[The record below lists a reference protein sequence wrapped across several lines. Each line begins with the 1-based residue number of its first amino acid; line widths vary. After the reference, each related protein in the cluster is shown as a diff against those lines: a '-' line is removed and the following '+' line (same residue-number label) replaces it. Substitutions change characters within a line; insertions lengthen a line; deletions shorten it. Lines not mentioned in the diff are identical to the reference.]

1 MKVALVQMNV
11 IPGQTALNVARI
23 KAEIRKYDSKGYDFI
38 VFPELCVGGYMVGD
52 LWCDPD
58 WIAEQSKANQDLL
71 AFIALGKFELGVIF
85 GSIRRG
91 APGMKNEDG
100 RPALYNT
107 AWFVQN
113 RDGGGQDI
121 AYSDKALLPNYRF
134 FDDKRYFSA
143 GEKKIAVSARL
154 RNGGSVLIGLEV
166 CEDLWHE
173 DYARNPTAELCD
185 SGAQYIFN
193 ISASPYSYSKR
204 KARDRVIERTL
215 KLASTTTLEL
225 FFYVNCVGAQNN
237 GKNILTFDGDC
248 CVYDNA
254 GIQQLGSDNL
264 FVDEILEYDSDAPP
278 RQWNPKK
285 LDKAECQYQ
294 ACLTGIRSL
303 DTLMGAGFPYVIG
316 VSGGI
321 DSALVLCLLERAV
334 GASRVRAFNMPSVY
348 NSDATKNNARSMCE
362 LLGISLQSIPIQ
374 ALVDAQLKLFREAG
388 MQPSEFNI
396 ENIQAKTRGTS
407 ILSTITGIIGGVMT
421 NNGNKLEVALGYT
434 TLYGDVNGAIAPLGD
449 LLKTEVW
456 EMARYVNASVYGKE
470 IIPGNLIPDPTTWEM
485 ALPPSA
491 ELKHAQV
498 DPMKWGYHDAL
509 LAYMTNF
516 MRGSLVEL
524 MADYKTSL
532 EAFARRL
539 SASTDSTVSAESIL
553 LVLKKNKL
561 DDMEEFRKDL
571 FWFVDTVGK
580 AVFKRIQ
587 SPPII
592 VQSESAYGFD
602 IRESQ
607 LRRIRSD
614 IAEALS

>member
-11 IPGQTALNVARI
+11 IPGQTPLNVARI
-23 KAEIRKYDSKGYDFI
+23 KTEILKYDSRSYDFI

-58 WIAEQSKANQDLL
+58 WIEEQSRANRDLFN
-71 AFIALGKFELGVIF
+71 FIAKEKIKAGVIF

-91 APGMKNEDG
+91 SPGSKNEDG

-107 AWFVQN
+107 AWFAQNEGDGVQN
-113 RDGGGQDI
+113 IGH
-121 AYSDKALLPNYRF
+121 SDKSLLPNYRF
-134 FDDKRYFSA
+134 FDDKRYFSP
-143 GEKKIAVSARL
+143 GIKKTAIAARL
-154 RNGGSVLIGLEV
+154 RNGKAVVIGLEV

-185 SGAQYIFN
+185 AGAHYIFN

-215 KLASTTTLEL
+215 SLASTSSLEL

-237 GKNILTFDGDC
+237 GKNILTFDGDS
-248 CVYDNA
+248 CVYDKA

-264 FVDEILEYDSDAPP
+264 FADEILEYDSEAP
-278 RQWNPKK
+278 RQQWKAKN

-294 ACLTGIRSL
+294 ACIAGIKSL
-303 DTLMGAGFPYVIG
+303 DNLMGSAFPYIIG

-334 GASRVRAFNMPSVY
+334 GASRIRAFNMPSVY
-348 NSDATKNNARSMCE
+348 NSEATKGNARSMCE
-362 LLGISLQSIPIQ
+362 MLGVSMQSIPIQ
-374 ALVDAQLKLFREAG
+374 DLVDAQLRLFRESG
-388 MQPSEFNI
+388 MEPSEFNI
-396 ENIQAKTRGTS
+396 ENIQAKIRGTS

-456 EMARYVNASVYGKE
+456 EMARYMNASVYGRKV
-470 IIPGNLIPDPTTWEM
+470 IPGNLIPDSATWEM

-524 MADYKTSL
+524 VADYKTSL
-532 EAFARRL
+532 GVFAARL
-539 SASTDSTVSAESIL
+539 SAATDFTVSSESIL
-553 LVLKKNKL
+553 YVLKKNKL
-561 DDMEEFRKDL
+561 DDAKEFKKDL
-571 FWFVDTVGK
+571 LWFVDTIGK

-592 VQSESAYGFD
+592 LQSESAYGFD
-602 IRESQ
+602 LRESQ
-607 LRRIRSD
+607 LKRIRAD